1 MNLMK
6 ALGAISIFAILAGNA
21 SAVTAVGSPKAV
33 VGGTFR
39 YNLSGE
45 PPTLHPLRSSDFSAS
60 WFQKRAFDSMLMKNV
75 ETDEWMPLIAEGYT
89 ISKDGL
95 TYEFKIRKGI
105 KWHDGKELTAADIK
119 FTFDA
124 IVDPTNK
131 YNTAHMKPYLEN
143 IKSAEVLDNYTI
155 KFQVQ
160 SAYHGNFFNIAIMQ
174 IVPKH
179 VYEAPSKKEDKE
191 LNKTMVGSGP
201 YKVGEWQRGKYLRL
215 VRNKDWFGFQLP
227 HLKGINNFEQILVRF
242 IGDANAEIIRLEKGD
257 LDMVALGPEEY
268 EKKTSGP
275 KWGKELTK
283 VAFENSAPRGYAFIG
298 MNMKHPIFKDVAA
311 RKAFS
316 MLFNRDLMIEK
327 FLYGHSEKAT
337 GPVYLK
343 SPYANKDVKP
353 IEFDP
358 EKALSL
364 LRANGWSDSDGDLV
378 LDKVID
384 GKKTPF
390 SFSILEPLKDF
401 EKYLT
406 IVKEDAKKIGVDV
419 GIKIVEWNTFVKK
432 LDERDFDAVRLAWSP
447 GDSLDWDPKQI
458 WHSDSIKN
466 EGSNFIQYSNAEAD
480 KLIDQARAEMDVEK
494 RKVLLKKFYKI
505 IADDAPYVFLFN
517 SKKQFYGHSNRIEK
531 VKDTFKYAIGYDYWW
546 VKP

>member
-6 ALGAISIFAILAGNA
+6 VLGTVSLFAIF
-21 SAVTAVGSPKAV
+21 STSVHAVSAVGSPKAA

-45 PPTLHPLRSSDFSAS
+45 QPTLHPLRSSDFSAS
-60 WFQKRAFDSMLMKNV
+60 WFQKRVFDGMLMKNV

-95 TYEFKIRKGI
+95 TYEYKIRKGI
-105 KWHDGKELTAADIK
+105 KWHDGKDLTANDIK
-119 FTFDA
+119 FTFEA
-124 IVDPTNK
+124 IVDPGNK
-131 YNTAHMKPYLEN
+131 YNTAHIKPYFEN
-143 IKSAEVLDNYTI
+143 IKSAEVLDDYTI
-155 KFQVQ
+155 KFQVK
-160 SAYHGNFFNIAIMQ
+160 SAYHGNFFNVSTMQ

-179 VYEAPSKKEDKE
+179 VYENPSAKKDKE
-191 LNKTMVGSGP
+191 LNRTMIGSGP
-201 YKVGEWQRGKYLRL
+201 YMFGEWQRGKFLRL
-215 VRNKDWFGFQLP
+215 IRNNDWFGFKLP
-227 HLKGINNFEQILVRF
+227 HLKGIHNFEQILVRF
-242 IGDANAEIIRLEKGD
+242 IGDSNAEIIRLEKGD

-268 EKKTSGP
+268 EKKTTGP
-275 KWGKELTK
+275 KWGKELIK
-283 VAFENSAPRGYAFIG
+283 VAFENSAPRGYAFVG
-298 MNMKHPIFKDVAA
+298 MSMKSPIFKDLAA
-311 RKAFS
+311 RKAFA

-327 FLYGHSEKAT
+327 FLFGYSEKAT

-343 SPYANKDVKP
+343 SPYANKDIKP
-353 IEFDP
+353 IEFNP
-358 EKALSL
+358 QEALAL
-364 LRANGWSDSDGDLV
+364 LRKNGWADTDGDLI

-384 GKKTPF
+384 GKKTKF
-390 SFSILEPLKDF
+390 SVSILEPLKDF

-480 KLIDQARAEMDVEK
+480 KLIEEARAEMDDDK
-494 RKVLLKKFYKI
+494 RKVILKKLYKI
-505 IADDAPYVFLFN
+505 IADDVPYVFLFN
-517 SKKQFYGHSNRIEK
+517 SKKQFYGHNKRINK
-531 VKDTFKYAIGYDYWW
+531 VKDTFKYAMGYDYWW
-546 VKP
+546 ITP